1 VKRAAALAGAVA
13 ASLAPALA
21 QQTATGLPGE
31 KFGAVR
37 QLLVQGY
44 EIKTGFSDN
53 TGGAYLVLQKAASAY
68 LCHSSPSQ
76 VCEKLN

>member
-1 VKRAAALAGAVA
+1 VKTVALAGVMA
-13 ASLAPALA
+13 ATMAPAFA
-21 QQTATGLPGE
+21 QQVSTGSPTGN
-31 KFGAVR
+31 FGAVR

-53 TGGAYLVLQKAASAY
+53 NGGAYLVLQKAASAY
-68 LCHSSPSQ
+68 LCHSSPNP